1 MYDISKMTNIT
12 RLYQIYLMTYDTL
25 RAQSKSKLGIEQ
37 DTLKKLKEI
46 SLQIYTLIL
55 DQTYSSIQELKNYGD
70 VYDIYQISSRLD
82 KMVSVIENLFETK
95 NKLTHK
101 YGEFSIIP
109 LVLENSKDNIS
120 EEKLS
125 ILTKRRDIFDTYIKN
140 EGFLKKLKEEI
151 IKLNEE
157 LGNLSN
163 KQDEIN
169 SIFTKYEKELQR
181 FIQISDDFIELCKDN
196 SIDIKQLQS
205 YNDIEFNAYY
215 DNICSSDK
223 DATEKYNVML
233 SIPVNNDYSDI
244 HYEVKHE
251 MEEAKLRRSLIEIV
265 KEINGTYSNYEE
277 LIKKREKINKYLK
290 NIENKELIS
299 QLKLLIDRQIRSI
312 QSYHQVELSILNIKD
327 EVSEKQTLVDR
338 LTSDNENLKKDIEYI
353 LSLPSIDYVID
364 KTKSSTNNMVI
375 GISDS
380 FITYTKDRVKN
391 VLLYVYNELNKENN
405 SIIKNSI
412 DNYFNEK
419 NKEEN
424 NSIIK
429 NSIDN
434 YFNEKNKE
442 ENIKYSSNEIID
454 IKNGYIVY
462 SYDRV
467 IDILRKILN
476 SMNKNTI
483 EVDNTKEHPTLI
495 EDNSNI
501 EKQDNIEVDISKE
514 NIFLDDLKNDDNKDN
529 TLEGSNNSILDITK
543 ENNESSNTITENI
556 VQEENNKDNYEFPN
570 IDLDNKKDDVI
581 LSSDKTIDNE
591 GFWPVKDIDIS
602 VLGID
607 NLE

>member
-55 DQTYSSIQELKNYGD
+55 NQTYSSIQELKNYGD

-109 LVLENSKDNIS
+109 LVLENNKDNIS

-140 EGFLKKLKEEI
+140 EGFLKELKEEI

-277 LIKKREKINKYLK
+277 LINKREKINKYLK

-338 LTSDNENLKKDIEYI
+338 LTSDNENLKKDIGYI
-353 LSLPSIDYVID
+353 LSLPSIDYVTD

-380 FITYTKDRVKN
+380 FIAYTKDRVKN

-424 NSIIK
+424 N
-429 NSIDN
+429 
-434 YFNEKNKE
+434 
-442 ENIKYSSNEIID
+442 KYSSNEIID

-483 EVDNTKEHPTLI
+483 EADNTKETHTLI

-501 EKQDNIEVDISKE
+501 EKQEDIEVDISKE

-529 TLEGSNNSILDITK
+529 TLEGSDNSILDITK

>member
-46 SLQIYTLIL
+46 SLKIYTLIL

-327 EVSEKQTLVDR
+327 DVSEKQTLVDR

-380 FITYTKDRVKN
+380 FIAYTKDRVKN

-405 SIIKNSI
+405 SIIKN
-412 DNYFNEK
+412 Y
-419 NKEEN
+419 
-424 NSIIK
+424 
-429 NSIDN
+429 IDN

-483 EVDNTKEHPTLI
+483 EVDNTKETHTLI

-501 EKQDNIEVDISKE
+501 EKQDDIEVDISKE
-514 NIFLDDLKNDDNKDN
+514 NIFLDDLKKDDNKDN
-529 TLEGSNNSILDITK
+529 TLEDSNNSILDITK

>member
-70 VYDIYQISSRLD
+70 VYDIYQVSSRLD
-82 KMVSVIENLFETK
+82 KMVSIIENLFDTK

-109 LVLENSKDNIS
+109 LVLEDNKDNIS
-120 EEKLS
+120 EEELS

-424 NSIIK
+424 
-429 NSIDN
+429 
-434 YFNEKNKE
+434 
-442 ENIKYSSNEIID
+442 IKYSSNEIID

-501 EKQDNIEVDISKE
+501 EKQDDIEVDISKE

>member
-312 QSYHQVELSILNIKD
+312 QSYHQVELSILNIKE

-424 NSIIK
+424 
-429 NSIDN
+429 
-434 YFNEKNKE
+434 
-442 ENIKYSSNEIID
+442 IKYSSNEIID

-501 EKQDNIEVDISKE
+501 EKQDDIEVDISKE

-529 TLEGSNNSILDITK
+529 TLEGNNNSILDITK

>member
-327 EVSEKQTLVDR
+327 DVSEKQTLVDR

-380 FITYTKDRVKN
+380 FIAYTKDRVKN
-391 VLLYVYNELNKENN
+391 VLLYVYNELNK
-405 SIIKNSI
+405 
-412 DNYFNEK
+412 
-419 NKEEN
+419 EN

-483 EVDNTKEHPTLI
+483 EVDNTKETHTLI

-501 EKQDNIEVDISKE
+501 EKQDDIEVDISKE
-514 NIFLDDLKNDDNKDN
+514 NIFLDDLKKDDNKDN
-529 TLEGSNNSILDITK
+529 TLEGSNNSILDIKK

>member
-109 LVLENSKDNIS
+109 LVLENNKDNIS

-265 KEINGTYSNYEE
+265 KEINGAYSNYEE

-327 EVSEKQTLVDR
+327 DVSEKQTLVDR

-424 NSIIK
+424 
-429 NSIDN
+429 
-434 YFNEKNKE
+434 
-442 ENIKYSSNEIID
+442 IKYSSNEIID

-501 EKQDNIEVDISKE
+501 EKQDDIEVDISKE

>member
-265 KEINGTYSNYEE
+265 KEINGAYSNYEE

-312 QSYHQVELSILNIKD
+312 QSYHQVELSILNIKE

-424 NSIIK
+424 
-429 NSIDN
+429 
-434 YFNEKNKE
+434 
-442 ENIKYSSNEIID
+442 IKYSSNEIID

-501 EKQDNIEVDISKE
+501 EKQDDIEVDISKE

>member
-109 LVLENSKDNIS
+109 LVLENNKDNIS

-424 NSIIK
+424 
-429 NSIDN
+429 
-434 YFNEKNKE
+434 
-442 ENIKYSSNEIID
+442 IKYSSNEIID

-501 EKQDNIEVDISKE
+501 EKQDDIEVDISKE
-514 NIFLDDLKNDDNKDN
+514 NIFLDDLKKDDNKDN
-529 TLEGSNNSILDITK
+529 ALEGSNNSILDITK

-591 GFWPVKDIDIS
+591 GFWPIKDIDIS

>member
-109 LVLENSKDNIS
+109 LVLENNKDNIS

-125 ILTKRRDIFDTYIKN
+125 ILTKRRDAFDTYIKN

-327 EVSEKQTLVDR
+327 DVSEKQTLVDR

-391 VLLYVYNELNKENN
+391 VLLYVYNELNK
-405 SIIKNSI
+405 
-412 DNYFNEK
+412 
-419 NKEEN
+419 EN

>member
-327 EVSEKQTLVDR
+327 DVSEKQTLVDR

-380 FITYTKDRVKN
+380 FIAYTKDRVKN

-412 DNYFNEK
+412 DNYFNEQ
-419 NKEEN
+419 
-424 NSIIK
+424 
-429 NSIDN
+429 
-434 YFNEKNKE
+434 NKE

-483 EVDNTKEHPTLI
+483 EVDNTKETHTLI

-501 EKQDNIEVDISKE
+501 EKQDDIEVDISKE
-514 NIFLDDLKNDDNKDN
+514 NIFLDDLKKDDNKDN
-529 TLEGSNNSILDITK
+529 TLEDSNNSILDITK

>member
-327 EVSEKQTLVDR
+327 DVSEKQTLVDR

-380 FITYTKDRVKN
+380 FIAYTKDRVKN
-391 VLLYVYNELNKENN
+391 VLLYVYNELNK
-405 SIIKNSI
+405 
-412 DNYFNEK
+412 
-419 NKEEN
+419 EN

-501 EKQDNIEVDISKE
+501 EKQDDIEVDISKE

-529 TLEGSNNSILDITK
+529 TLEGSNNSILDIKK

>member
-181 FIQISDDFIELCKDN
+181 FIQISDDFIELCQDN

-327 EVSEKQTLVDR
+327 DVSEKQTLVDR

-380 FITYTKDRVKN
+380 FIAYTKDRVKN
-391 VLLYVYNELNKENN
+391 VLLYVYNELNK
-405 SIIKNSI
+405 
-412 DNYFNEK
+412 
-419 NKEEN
+419 EN

-501 EKQDNIEVDISKE
+501 EKQDDIEVDISKE

>member
-424 NSIIK
+424 
-429 NSIDN
+429 
-434 YFNEKNKE
+434 
-442 ENIKYSSNEIID
+442 IKYSSNEIID

-476 SMNKNTI
+476 SINKNTI

-591 GFWPVKDIDIS
+591 GFWPIKDIDIS

>member
-109 LVLENSKDNIS
+109 LVLENNKDNIS

-380 FITYTKDRVKN
+380 FIAYTKDRVKN
-391 VLLYVYNELNKENN
+391 VLLYVYNELNK
-405 SIIKNSI
+405 
-412 DNYFNEK
+412 
-419 NKEEN
+419 EN

-483 EVDNTKEHPTLI
+483 EVDNTKETHTLI

-501 EKQDNIEVDISKE
+501 EKQYDIEVDISKE

>member
-55 DQTYSSIQELKNYGD
+55 NQTYSSIQELKNYGD

-109 LVLENSKDNIS
+109 LVLENNKDNIS

-140 EGFLKKLKEEI
+140 EGFLKELKEEI

-338 LTSDNENLKKDIEYI
+338 LTSDNENLKKDIGYI

-380 FITYTKDRVKN
+380 FIAYTKDRVKN

-424 NSIIK
+424 N
-429 NSIDN
+429 
-434 YFNEKNKE
+434 
-442 ENIKYSSNEIID
+442 KYSSNEIID

-483 EVDNTKEHPTLI
+483 EADNTKETHTLI

-501 EKQDNIEVDISKE
+501 EKQDDIEVDISKE

-529 TLEGSNNSILDITK
+529 TLEGSDNSILDITK

>member
-37 DTLKKLKEI
+37 DTWKKLKEI

-109 LVLENSKDNIS
+109 LVLENNKDNIS

-181 FIQISDDFIELCKDN
+181 FIQISDDFIELCQDN

-424 NSIIK
+424 
-429 NSIDN
+429 
-434 YFNEKNKE
+434 
-442 ENIKYSSNEIID
+442 IKYSSNEIID

-501 EKQDNIEVDISKE
+501 EKQDDIEVDISKE

>member
-109 LVLENSKDNIS
+109 LVLENNKDNIS

-181 FIQISDDFIELCKDN
+181 FIQISDDFIELCQDN

-312 QSYHQVELSILNIKD
+312 QSYHQVELSILNIKE

-424 NSIIK
+424 
-429 NSIDN
+429 
-434 YFNEKNKE
+434 
-442 ENIKYSSNEIID
+442 IKYSSNEIID

-501 EKQDNIEVDISKE
+501 EKQDDIEVDISKE

>member
-109 LVLENSKDNIS
+109 LVLENNKDNIS

-125 ILTKRRDIFDTYIKN
+125 ILTKRRDAFDTYIKN

-181 FIQISDDFIELCKDN
+181 FIQISDDFIELCQDN

-312 QSYHQVELSILNIKD
+312 QSYHQVELSILNIKE

-424 NSIIK
+424 
-429 NSIDN
+429 
-434 YFNEKNKE
+434 
-442 ENIKYSSNEIID
+442 IKYSSNEIID

-501 EKQDNIEVDISKE
+501 EKQDDIEVDISKE

>member
-312 QSYHQVELSILNIKD
+312 QSYHQVELSILNIKE

-391 VLLYVYNELNKENN
+391 VLLYVYNELNK
-405 SIIKNSI
+405 
-412 DNYFNEK
+412 
-419 NKEEN
+419 EN

>member
-55 DQTYSSIQELKNYGD
+55 NQTYSSIQELKNYGD

-109 LVLENSKDNIS
+109 LVLENNKDNIS

-140 EGFLKKLKEEI
+140 EGFLKELKEEI

-338 LTSDNENLKKDIEYI
+338 LTSDNENLKKDIGYI

-380 FITYTKDRVKN
+380 FIAYTKDRVKN

-424 NSIIK
+424 N
-429 NSIDN
+429 
-434 YFNEKNKE
+434 
-442 ENIKYSSNEIID
+442 KYSSNEIID

-483 EVDNTKEHPTLI
+483 EADNTKETRTLI

-501 EKQDNIEVDISKE
+501 EKQDDIEVDISKE

>member
-109 LVLENSKDNIS
+109 LVLENNKDNIS

-424 NSIIK
+424 
-429 NSIDN
+429 
-434 YFNEKNKE
+434 
-442 ENIKYSSNEIID
+442 IKYSSNEIID

-501 EKQDNIEVDISKE
+501 EKQDDIEVDISKE
-514 NIFLDDLKNDDNKDN
+514 NIFLDDLKKDDNKDN
-529 TLEGSNNSILDITK
+529 TLEDSNNSILDITK

>member
-181 FIQISDDFIELCKDN
+181 FIQISDDFIELCQDN

-327 EVSEKQTLVDR
+327 DVSEKQTLVDR

-424 NSIIK
+424 
-429 NSIDN
+429 
-434 YFNEKNKE
+434 
-442 ENIKYSSNEIID
+442 IKYSSNEIID

-483 EVDNTKEHPTLI
+483 EVDNTKETHTLI

-501 EKQDNIEVDISKE
+501 EKQDDIEVDISKE
-514 NIFLDDLKNDDNKDN
+514 NIFLDDLKKDDNKDN
-529 TLEGSNNSILDITK
+529 TLEDSNNSILDITK

>member
-82 KMVSVIENLFETK
+82 KMVSLIENLFETK

-424 NSIIK
+424 
-429 NSIDN
+429 
-434 YFNEKNKE
+434 
-442 ENIKYSSNEIID
+442 IKYSSNEIID

-483 EVDNTKEHPTLI
+483 EVDNTKETHTLI

-501 EKQDNIEVDISKE
+501 EKQDDIEVDISKE
-514 NIFLDDLKNDDNKDN
+514 NIFLDDLKKDDNKDN
-529 TLEGSNNSILDITK
+529 TLEDSNNSILDITK

>member
-215 DNICSSDK
+215 DNICSSYK

-327 EVSEKQTLVDR
+327 DVSEKQTLVDR

-380 FITYTKDRVKN
+380 FIAYTKDRVKN
-391 VLLYVYNELNKENN
+391 VLLYVYNELNK
-405 SIIKNSI
+405 
-412 DNYFNEK
+412 
-419 NKEEN
+419 EN

-483 EVDNTKEHPTLI
+483 EVDNTKETHTLI

-501 EKQDNIEVDISKE
+501 EKQDDIEVDISKE
-514 NIFLDDLKNDDNKDN
+514 NIFLDDLKKDDNKDN
-529 TLEGSNNSILDITK
+529 TLEDSNNSILDITK

>member
-140 EGFLKKLKEEI
+140 EGFLKKIKEEI

-327 EVSEKQTLVDR
+327 DVSEKQTLVDR

-380 FITYTKDRVKN
+380 FIAYTKDRVKN
-391 VLLYVYNELNKENN
+391 VLLYVYNELNK
-405 SIIKNSI
+405 
-412 DNYFNEK
+412 
-419 NKEEN
+419 EN

-501 EKQDNIEVDISKE
+501 EKQDDIEVDISKE

>member
-125 ILTKRRDIFDTYIKN
+125 ILTKRRDAFDTYIKN

-327 EVSEKQTLVDR
+327 DVSEKQTLVDR

-380 FITYTKDRVKN
+380 FIAYTKDRVKN
-391 VLLYVYNELNKENN
+391 VLLYVYNELNK
-405 SIIKNSI
+405 
-412 DNYFNEK
+412 
-419 NKEEN
+419 EN

-501 EKQDNIEVDISKE
+501 EKQDDIEVDISKE
-514 NIFLDDLKNDDNKDN
+514 NIFLDDLKKDDNKDN
-529 TLEGSNNSILDITK
+529 TLEDSNNSILDITK

>member
-46 SLQIYTLIL
+46 SLQIYTLIHN
-55 DQTYSSIQELKNYGD
+55 QTYSSIQELKNYGD
-70 VYDIYQISSRLD
+70 VYDIYQVSSRLD
-82 KMVSVIENLFETK
+82 KMVSIIENLFDTK

-109 LVLENSKDNIS
+109 LVLEDNKDNIS
-120 EEKLS
+120 EEELS
-125 ILTKRRDIFDTYIKN
+125 ILTKRRNIFDTYIKN

-181 FIQISDDFIELCKDN
+181 FIQISDDFIELCQDN

-327 EVSEKQTLVDR
+327 DVSEKQTLVDR

-424 NSIIK
+424 
-429 NSIDN
+429 
-434 YFNEKNKE
+434 
-442 ENIKYSSNEIID
+442 IKYSSNEIID

-501 EKQDNIEVDISKE
+501 EKQDDIEVDISKE

-529 TLEGSNNSILDITK
+529 TLEGNNNSILDITK

>member
-70 VYDIYQISSRLD
+70 VYDIYQVSSRLD
-82 KMVSVIENLFETK
+82 KMVSIIENLFDTK

-109 LVLENSKDNIS
+109 LVLEDNKDNIS
-120 EEKLS
+120 EEELS

-380 FITYTKDRVKN
+380 FINYTKDRVKN
-391 VLLYVYNELNKENN
+391 VLLYVYNELNK
-405 SIIKNSI
+405 
-412 DNYFNEK
+412 
-419 NKEEN
+419 EN

-501 EKQDNIEVDISKE
+501 EKQDDIEVDISKE

>member
-55 DQTYSSIQELKNYGD
+55 NQTYSSIQELKNYGD

-109 LVLENSKDNIS
+109 LVLENNKDNIS

-140 EGFLKKLKEEI
+140 EGFLKELKEEI

-338 LTSDNENLKKDIEYI
+338 LTSDNENLKKDIGYI
-353 LSLPSIDYVID
+353 LSLPSIDYVTD

-380 FITYTKDRVKN
+380 FIAYTKDRVKN

-419 NKEEN
+419 NKKEN
-424 NSIIK
+424 N
-429 NSIDN
+429 
-434 YFNEKNKE
+434 
-442 ENIKYSSNEIID
+442 KYSSNEIID

-483 EVDNTKEHPTLI
+483 EADNTKETHTLI

-501 EKQDNIEVDISKE
+501 EKQDDIEVDISKE

-529 TLEGSNNSILDITK
+529 TLEGSDNSILDITK

>member
-1 MYDISKMTNIT
+1 
-12 RLYQIYLMTYDTL
+12 MTYDTL

-46 SLQIYTLIL
+46 SLQIYTLIHN
-55 DQTYSSIQELKNYGD
+55 QTYSSIQELKNYGD

-312 QSYHQVELSILNIKD
+312 QSYHQVELSILNIKE

-424 NSIIK
+424 
-429 NSIDN
+429 
-434 YFNEKNKE
+434 
-442 ENIKYSSNEIID
+442 IKYSSNEIID

-483 EVDNTKEHPTLI
+483 EVDNTKETHTLI

-501 EKQDNIEVDISKE
+501 EKQDDIEVDISKE

-543 ENNESSNTITENI
+543 ENNESTSNTITENI

>member
-109 LVLENSKDNIS
+109 LVLENNKDNIS

-424 NSIIK
+424 
-429 NSIDN
+429 
-434 YFNEKNKE
+434 
-442 ENIKYSSNEIID
+442 IKYSSNEIID

-501 EKQDNIEVDISKE
+501 EKQDDIEVDISKE

-529 TLEGSNNSILDITK
+529 TLEDSNNSILDITK

>member
-70 VYDIYQISSRLD
+70 VYDIYQVSSRLD
-82 KMVSVIENLFETK
+82 KMVSIIENLFDTK

-109 LVLENSKDNIS
+109 LVLEDNKDNIS
-120 EEKLS
+120 EEELS

-233 SIPVNNDYSDI
+233 SIPVNNDYSDT
-244 HYEVKHE
+244 HHEVKHE

-312 QSYHQVELSILNIKD
+312 QSYHQVELSILNIKE

-424 NSIIK
+424 
-429 NSIDN
+429 
-434 YFNEKNKE
+434 
-442 ENIKYSSNEIID
+442 IKYSSNEIID

-495 EDNSNI
+495 EDNNNI
-501 EKQDNIEVDISKE
+501 EKQDDIEVDISKE

>member
-109 LVLENSKDNIS
+109 LVLENNKDNIS

-327 EVSEKQTLVDR
+327 DVSEKQTLVDR

-424 NSIIK
+424 
-429 NSIDN
+429 
-434 YFNEKNKE
+434 
-442 ENIKYSSNEIID
+442 IKYSSNEIID

-483 EVDNTKEHPTLI
+483 EVDNTKETHTLI
-495 EDNSNI
+495 ENNSNI
-501 EKQDNIEVDISKE
+501 EKQDDIEVDISKE
-514 NIFLDDLKNDDNKDN
+514 NIFLDDLKKDDNKDN
-529 TLEGSNNSILDITK
+529 TLEDSNNSILDITK

>member
-109 LVLENSKDNIS
+109 LVLEDNKDNIS

-424 NSIIK
+424 
-429 NSIDN
+429 
-434 YFNEKNKE
+434 
-442 ENIKYSSNEIID
+442 IKYSSNEIID

-501 EKQDNIEVDISKE
+501 EKQDDIEVDISKE
-514 NIFLDDLKNDDNKDN
+514 NIFLDDLKKDDNKDN
-529 TLEGSNNSILDITK
+529 TLEDSNNSILDITK

>member
-46 SLQIYTLIL
+46 SLQIYTLIHN
-55 DQTYSSIQELKNYGD
+55 QTYSSIQELKNYGD
-70 VYDIYQISSRLD
+70 VYDIYQVSSRLD
-82 KMVSVIENLFETK
+82 KMVSIIENLFDTK
-95 NKLTHK
+95 NKLTHN

-109 LVLENSKDNIS
+109 LVLEDNKDNIS
-120 EEKLS
+120 EEELS

-327 EVSEKQTLVDR
+327 DVSEKQTLVDR

-424 NSIIK
+424 
-429 NSIDN
+429 
-434 YFNEKNKE
+434 
-442 ENIKYSSNEIID
+442 IKYSSNEIID

-501 EKQDNIEVDISKE
+501 EKQDDIEVDISKE

-529 TLEGSNNSILDITK
+529 TLEGNNNSILDITK

>member
-109 LVLENSKDNIS
+109 LVLENNKDNIS

-125 ILTKRRDIFDTYIKN
+125 ILTKRRDAFDTYIKN

-265 KEINGTYSNYEE
+265 KEINGAYSNYEE

-312 QSYHQVELSILNIKD
+312 QSYHQVELSILNIKE

-380 FITYTKDRVKN
+380 FINYTKDRVKN
-391 VLLYVYNELNKENN
+391 VLLYVYNELNK
-405 SIIKNSI
+405 
-412 DNYFNEK
+412 
-419 NKEEN
+419 EN

-501 EKQDNIEVDISKE
+501 EKQDDIEVDISKE
-514 NIFLDDLKNDDNKDN
+514 NIFLDDLKNDENKDN

>member
-55 DQTYSSIQELKNYGD
+55 NQTYSSIQELKNYGD

-109 LVLENSKDNIS
+109 LVLENNKDNIS

-140 EGFLKKLKEEI
+140 EGFLKELKEEI

-157 LGNLSN
+157 LGNFSN

-338 LTSDNENLKKDIEYI
+338 LTSDNENLKKDIGYI

-380 FITYTKDRVKN
+380 FIAYTKDRVKN

-424 NSIIK
+424 N
-429 NSIDN
+429 
-434 YFNEKNKE
+434 
-442 ENIKYSSNEIID
+442 KYSSNEIID

-483 EVDNTKEHPTLI
+483 EADNTKETHTLI

-501 EKQDNIEVDISKE
+501 EKQDDIEVDISKE

-529 TLEGSNNSILDITK
+529 TLEGSDNSILDITK

>member
-55 DQTYSSIQELKNYGD
+55 NQTYSSIQELKNYGD

-109 LVLENSKDNIS
+109 LVLENNKDNIS

-140 EGFLKKLKEEI
+140 EGFLKELKEEI

-338 LTSDNENLKKDIEYI
+338 LTSDNENLKKDIGYI

-380 FITYTKDRVKN
+380 FIAYTKDRVKN

-424 NSIIK
+424 N
-429 NSIDN
+429 
-434 YFNEKNKE
+434 
-442 ENIKYSSNEIID
+442 KYSSNEIID

-483 EVDNTKEHPTLI
+483 EADNTKETHTLI

-501 EKQDNIEVDISKE
+501 EKQDDIEVDISKE

-556 VQEENNKDNYEFPN
+556 VQEENNKDNYEFSN

>member
-109 LVLENSKDNIS
+109 LVLENNKDNIS

-327 EVSEKQTLVDR
+327 DVSEKQTLVDR

-380 FITYTKDRVKN
+380 FIAYTKDRVKN
-391 VLLYVYNELNKENN
+391 VLLYVYNELNK
-405 SIIKNSI
+405 
-412 DNYFNEK
+412 
-419 NKEEN
+419 EN

-501 EKQDNIEVDISKE
+501 EKQDDIEVDISKE

>member
-109 LVLENSKDNIS
+109 LVLENNKDNIS

-312 QSYHQVELSILNIKD
+312 QSYHQVELSILNIKE

-424 NSIIK
+424 
-429 NSIDN
+429 
-434 YFNEKNKE
+434 
-442 ENIKYSSNEIID
+442 IKYSSNEIID

-483 EVDNTKEHPTLI
+483 EVDNTKETHTLI

-501 EKQDNIEVDISKE
+501 EKQDDIEVDISKE
-514 NIFLDDLKNDDNKDN
+514 NIFLDDLKKDDNKDN
-529 TLEGSNNSILDITK
+529 TLEDSNNSILDITK